1 MRIDKTKLP
10 PGPKSRNPLGQL
22 SEFRKDS
29 IAFLTRIAKEYGD
42 IVQFKIGPFRVIL
55 LNHPD
60 YIKEVMSTQHANFV
74 KGRPLEMT
82 KKLFGEGLLTSEGDF
97 HKRQSRIIQPAFHR
111 KMIEAYSHAM
121 TDSTVKMMEGW
132 EEGMQFDIRN
142 EMIKVSMDM
151 AGKNLFNVDIRKEA
165 PEIITAL
172 EKISGLFER
181 ITMPFSEYLIKL
193 PLPSNIRFFRARAR
207 LNATIYRMINDR
219 KKKPVDNGDLL
230 SLLLIA
236 QEEDPAG
243 MTDQQI
249 RDEAIT
255 LFLTAFD
262 TTSNALTWTWYLL
275 SQNPEAEAELHEEL
289 DRVLQG
295 RMPTVEDVEQLKYTR
310 TVFGES
316 MRFYPPSY
324 VIARQAIDDFSI
336 GEYTVPGGSMIL
348 TSPYL
353 IHHDTRFRSNPEK
366 YDPHAW
372 AQHQQDAKSKYEY
385 FPFGAGPRSCIGQ
398 NFAWMEGILLL
409 ATIAQSWKVKLVPG
423 HPVEFLQLINLRP
436 KHGMLMELE
445 KRS

>member
-1 MRIDKTKLP
+1 MPIDKTKLP
-10 PGPKSRNPLGQL
+10 PGPKSKSPFGQL
-22 SEFRKDS
+22 FEFRKDS
-29 IAFLTRIAKEYGD
+29 IAFLTRIAEEYGD
-42 IVQFKIGPFRVIL
+42 IVQFRVGPIRVVL
-55 LNHPD
+55 VNHPD
-60 YIKEVMSTQHANFV
+60 YIKEVMSTQHANFI

-111 KMIEAYSHAM
+111 KMIESYSHAM
-121 TDSTVKMMEGW
+121 TECTLKMMESW
-132 EEGMQFDIRN
+132 EEGMQLDFRE

-151 AGKNLFNVDIRKEA
+151 AGRNLFDVDIKKEA
-165 PEIITAL
+165 PEIIEAL

-193 PLPSNIRFFRARAR
+193 PLPSNIRFFKARAR
-207 LNATIYRMINDR
+207 LNDTIYRMIDNRR
-219 KKKPVDNGDLL
+219 KNPVDNGDLL

-236 QEEDPAG
+236 QEEDPDH

-275 SQNPEAEAELHEEL
+275 SQNPEAEALLHEEL

-295 RMPTVEDVEQLKYTR
+295 RKPTVADVEQLKYTR
-310 TVFGES
+310 MVLGES

-324 VIARQAIDDFSI
+324 VIARQAVNDFSI
-336 GEYTVPGGSMIL
+336 DQYTIPGGSLIL

-353 IHHDTRFRSNPEK
+353 IHHDTRFHKSPEK
-366 YDPHAW
+366 YDPATW
-372 AQHQQDAKSKYEY
+372 GQHQAETKSKYEY

-409 ATIAQSWKVKLVPG
+409 ATIAQKWKVKHVPD

-436 KHGMLMELE
+436 RYGMLMELE
-445 KRS
+445 SRS